1 MIERTDPD
9 AIRKKAEEI
18 KQYCIDTGCLY
29 CEFCRDTKTFDCDI
43 GQPRNWRVKEC

>member
-1 MIERTDPD
+1 MNERTDPD

-29 CEFCRDTKTFDCDI
+29 CQFRNGEECRI
-43 GQPRNWRVKEC
+43 RYPREWREKE